1 MRTFSKAKLNPLA
14 KTKAAIAAAL
24 FFVPFAAPFVTT
36 QAFAQTPWLPTPGAT
51 DLTVSY
57 TNQKADK
64 LKAGTASGDLP
75 VTLKQD
81 TVSLVL
87 NHGLSDSLAI
97 DVAVGYAKSKFIQ
110 VPGLA
115 PDGGLSGVT
124 DSRLG
129 LRFRLLDDQASDPVT
144 LTFGAAAILKGNY
157 KTGALPAIGDGANA
171 LEISAAVGKAITSNV
186 SVYGV
191 VGYRD
196 RKAPVPNETFFKV
209 GVNANFT
216 PQLFAG
222 LDYQKVDARGGLD
235 IGGPGFSPAR
245 FPEVQEDYSLTSAT
259 LGYRFNKSLSA
270 AVQYGDKQGQRNTA
284 VGKVVGISL
293 NTSF

>member
-1 MRTFSKAKLNPLA
+1 MSALSLSLSKTKANTFTAA
-14 KTKAAIAAAL
+14 KAAIATAL
-24 FFVPFAAPFVTT
+24 FAAPFAAT

-64 LKAGTASGDLP
+64 LKAGTTTADLP

-81 TVSLVL
+81 TLGLVL
-87 NHGLSDSLAI
+87 NHGLTDSLAI
-97 DVAVGYAKSKFIQ
+97 DAAIGYAKSKFIQ

-115 PDGGLSGVT
+115 PDGGLSGAT

-171 LEISAAVGKAITSNV
+171 LEVSVAIGKAITSNV

-235 IGGPGFSPAR
+235 IGGPGFSPPR

-270 AVQYGDKQGQRNTA
+270 AFQYGDKQGQRNTA
-284 VGKVVGISL
+284 VGKVYGISL